1 LSANLHGGSLV
12 ANYPFDDDKRMVE
25 MYSKAP
31 DDDVFVELA
40 TTYSLNHPTMHKGQ
54 SVCGDRFKNG
64 MVK

>member
-1 LSANLHGGSLV
+1 
-12 ANYPFDDDKRMVE
+12 